1 MRTVVFRVFA
11 VLAFGFGGAALPNA
25 VQAQLQTVDQTVF
38 GMDCAPCAH
47 AMEQSLGSMEGVE
60 TVSVHLNDG
69 VAALDLTET
78 NTVAYRE
85 ILEAVSN
92 GGFSAREA
100 TLTVQGT
107 VRRTGGH
114 WVLETPA
121 GEQFVLKTDGSTGA
135 KPSALQDLAPS
146 RRVIVTG
153 RVSASSETED
163 GRWPVEVQE
172 VRSAA

>member
-1 MRTVVFRVFA
+1 MRTLVFRVFA
-11 VLAFGFGGAALPNA
+11 VLAFGFGGAVFPNA
-25 VQAQLQTVDQTVF
+25 AQAQLQTVDQTVF

-60 TVSVHLNDG
+60 TVSVSLNDG
-69 VAALDLTET
+69 VATLDLTET
-78 NTVAYRE
+78 NTIAYGK

-92 GGFSAREA
+92 GGFSARGA

-107 VRRTGGH
+107 VRQTGDH

-121 GEQFVLKTDGSTGA
+121 GEQFVLKTGDSTGA
-135 KPSALQDLAPS
+135 ETIALHDLDPSQQ
-146 RRVIVTG
+146 VIVTG
-153 RVSASSETED
+153 QVPASPETED
-163 GRWPVEVQE
+163 GRWPVEIQE